1 MKLNRLYVL
10 ISLSF
15 ALLSGGRHVAA
26 MQSLPQSSS
35 STSSTVRVFVCG
47 VAATIALVSS
57 ALGIQSYRNNQKV
70 NKPQPMAPTT
80 PQQNVVEVNS
90 CQSDIAPKIK
100 ELHIVPATIAD
111 LIAAY
116 AAVEPKTIKRAP
128 FYGFGGMRP
137 R

>member
-1 MKLNRLYVL
+1 MKPNRLYVL
-10 ISLSF
+10 ISLSV
-15 ALLSGGRHVAA
+15 AMLGSGERVAA

-35 STSSTVRVFVCG
+35 STSSTVRVIVCG
-47 VAATIALVSS
+47 IAATTALISS
-57 ALGIQSYRNNQKV
+57 TLGIQSYRNNQKL
-70 NKPQPMAPTT
+70 NKPQPMAPAT
-80 PQQNVVEVNS
+80 PQQNVVDVNS

-100 ELHIVPATIAD
+100 ELQIVPAAIAD

-116 AAVEPKTIKRAP
+116 AAAEPKTITRAP